1 MKHIKNNMV
10 PAAILVLGI
19 LSFRLS
25 GVSGSYLTAEVYTRF
40 IRNILFTLALI
51 LPITCGMGINFA
63 IVVGAI
69 SAQMAMVLSVDLM
82 LEGIPALL
90 FVTGASI
97 VLSVIFGSMVAALL
111 NRARGKEM
119 IVSIIWMPIYFGV

>member
-10 PAAILVLGI
+10 PAVILVLGI
-19 LSFRLS
+19 LSFKLS
-25 GVSGSYLTAEVYTRF
+25 GVSGSYLAAEVYTRF

-69 SAQMAMVLSVDLM
+69 SAQMAMVLSVDFM

-90 FVTGASI
+90 FVTGAS
-97 VLSVIFGSMVAALL
+97 VVFSVILGSMVAAL
-111 NRARGKEM
+111 
-119 IVSIIWMPIYFGV
+119 